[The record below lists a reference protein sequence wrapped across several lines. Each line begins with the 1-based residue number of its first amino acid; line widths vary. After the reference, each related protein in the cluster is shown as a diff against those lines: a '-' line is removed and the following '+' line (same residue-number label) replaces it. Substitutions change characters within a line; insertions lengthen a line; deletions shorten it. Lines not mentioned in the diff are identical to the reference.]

1 MTSNQSFIAKFY
13 PHKMVQKVTNK
24 IKQLGTSYP
33 YQAIDLLNF
42 RILICLCLFCSIL
55 IFSPMGYLLAPIIT
69 ILTYFGIEYMLLDS
83 KIKQRKKQLEE
94 EAIFFFEILTST
106 LETKKNVIQSLE
118 LTTALIDGEL
128 SEEFKKLLAEIKLG
142 KSYTESFKN
151 MSARIPS
158 SSIQRILL
166 NMRETDTFG
175 NHMVETLERQINYL
189 KEKRLQ
195 KTRSMIAKLPT
206 KISLISTLFLIPLIL
221 LLVLAP
227 LFLET
232 WLS

>member
-1 MTSNQSFIAKFY
+1 
-13 PHKMVQKVTNK
+13 
-24 IKQLGTSYP
+24 
-33 YQAIDLLNF
+33 
-42 RILICLCLFCSIL
+42 
-55 IFSPMGYLLAPIIT
+55 
-69 ILTYFGIEYMLLDS
+69 
-83 KIKQRKKQLEE
+83 
-94 EAIFFFEILTST
+94 
-106 LETKKNVIQSLE
+106 
-118 LTTALIDGEL
+118 
-128 SEEFKKLLAEIKLG
+128 
-142 KSYTESFKN
+142 